1 MARCIRSPLQYGAEW
16 WRDSGT
22 IQRLVIL
29 HSSIYW
35 QSRRASLHFYARVLN
50 TSRRDPCSAQMPD
63 GQAIGSSEFR
73 LRRHGTVLLGA
84 HLPNP
89 EAGYRPASMVNLLKA
104 TPNDQPSPL
113 PARDND
119 TSPLVIACADAL
131 LSAEACASA
140 VA

>member
-1 MARCIRSPLQYGAEW
+1 M
-16 WRDSGT
+16 

-50 TSRRDPCSAQMPD
+50 TCLLDPSSVQMP
-63 GQAIGSSEFR
+63 GERAIAIIWNSRCAGPVPVRPR
-73 LRRHGTVLLGA
+73 L
-84 HLPNP
+84 P